1 MTQAAPRQ
9 TQTPT
14 PTPPSTQ
21 TSTQTRASPMPTAIP
36 SATQTATPTS
46 TSTRTPNPAAPIR
59 DAETEACLFGHGVEG
74 AYDQTPRTTATRYQ
88 SRVGYDRAA
97 VHAVLDE
104 ALVCHLAFV
113 LDGAPVALPTVH
125 ARSGDRLYVHGST
138 GGRFARLDGEQ
149 VSVTVTLFDALVLA
163 RSWMHHSMAFRS
175 VVVHGTARVV
185 ADPAE
190 RLEAMRTLIDHIAP
204 GRTAESREPT
214 RKELAQTAILA
225 LDLEQVSLKA
235 RGDQVADDEADLE
248 LPYWAGAIPLAITAG
263 VAKPSPDLLEGIAPP
278 EYAQH
283 YTRSH
288 ACGYAH

>member
-1 MTQAAPRQ
+1 MTQV
-9 TQTPT
+9 
-14 PTPPSTQ
+14 
-21 TSTQTRASPMPTAIP
+21 
-36 SATQTATPTS
+36 
-46 TSTRTPNPAAPIR
+46 R
-59 DAETEACLFGHGVEG
+59 DAETEACAHGHAAEG

-125 ARSGDRLYVHGST
+125 ARLGDRLYVHGSS
-138 GGRFARLDGEQ
+138 GGRFASLDGRP
-149 VSVTVTLFDALVLA
+149 VGVTVTLFDALVLA

-185 ADPAE
+185 AAPTE
-190 RLEAMRTLIDHIAP
+190 RLDAMRALIDHIAP

-225 LDLEQVSLKA
+225 LDLEQVSLKT
-235 RGDQVADDEADLE
+235 RGDQVADDEGDLA

-263 VAKPSPDLLEGIAPP
+263 AAKPAPDLLDGIAAP
-278 EYAQH
+278 EYARH
-283 YTRSH
+283 YTRSG

>member
-1 MTQAAPRQ
+1 MTQAVPSPN
-9 TQTPT
+9 PT
-14 PTPPSTQ
+14 LSPSPT
-21 TSTQTRASPMPTAIP
+21 
-36 SATQTATPTS
+36 
-46 TSTRTPNPAAPIR
+46 PAAPVRDASTPAAPVR
-59 DAETEACLFGHGVEG
+59 DAETEACLFGHGARG
-74 AYDQTPRTTATRYQ
+74 AYEQTARTSATRYQ
-88 SRVGYDRAA
+88 NRVGYDRGA

-104 ALVCHLAFV
+104 ALVCHLAYV

-125 ARSGDRLYVHGST
+125 ARLGDRLYVHGST

-149 VSVTVTLFDALVLA
+149 VGVTVTLLDALVLA
-163 RSWMHHSMAFRS
+163 RSWFHHSVGFRS
-175 VVVHGTARVV
+175 VVIHGTARVV
-185 ADPAE
+185 ADPGE
-190 RLEAMRTLIDHIAP
+190 RLEAMRALIEHIAP

-248 LPYWAGAIPLAITAG
+248 LPYWAGSIPLALTAG

>member
-14 PTPPSTQ
+14 STPTP
-21 TSTQTRASPMPTAIP
+21 
-36 SATQTATPTS
+36 TPTS
-46 TSTRTPNPAAPIR
+46 SRTPNPAVPAR
-59 DAETEACLFGHGVEG
+59 DAETDACLFGHGAEG
-74 AYDQTPRTTATRYQ
+74 AYEQTPRTTATRYQ
-88 SRVGYDRAA
+88 DRVGYDRGA

-138 GGRFARLDGEQ
+138 GGRFARLDGER

-190 RLEAMRTLIDHIAP
+190 RLDAMRALIEHIAP

-214 RKELAQTAILA
+214 GKELAQTAILA
-225 LDLEQVSLKA
+225 LDLEEVSLKA
-235 RGDQVADDEADLE
+235 RGDQVADNEADLA

-263 VAKPSPDLLEGIAPP
+263 AAKPSPDLLEGIAPP

-288 ACGYAH
+288 ACGCAP

>member
-1 MTQAAPRQ
+1 MTQAAP
-9 TQTPT
+9 
-14 PTPPSTQ
+14 SQ
-21 TSTQTRASPMPTAIP
+21 TSSQSQSQSQSPIQSP
-36 SATQTATPTS
+36 SQIQGQIQS
-46 TSTRTPNPAAPIR
+46 QSPAAPAR
-59 DAETEACLFGHGVEG
+59 DAETEACLFGHGAEG
-74 AYDQTPRTTATRYQ
+74 AYEQTPRTTATRYQ

-104 ALVCHLAFV
+104 ALVCHLAYV
-113 LDGAPVALPTVH
+113 HEGAPVALPTVH

-138 GGRFARLDGEQ
+138 GGRFARLDGRP
-149 VSVTVTLFDALVLA
+149 VSVTVTLFDGLVLA

-175 VVVHGTARVV
+175 VVIHGTARVV

-190 RLEAMRTLIDHIAP
+190 RLDAMRALIDHIAP

-235 RGDQVADDEADLE
+235 RGGQVADDEEDLA
-248 LPYWAGAIPLAITAG
+248 LPYWAGTIPLAVTAG
-263 VAKPSPDLLEGIAPP
+263 VAQPAPDLLEGIAMP
-278 EYAQH
+278 EYAQN
-283 YTRSH
+283 YTRSR